1 MSLRFQVTP
10 PPEMKLCNL
19 VLTHVGENFPCTEA
33 PGAELT
39 GYENA
44 RVVWTSGDEPDDP
57 CGESMEYQFKVI

>member
-1 MSLRFQVTP
+1 MVHANRRSLFEYTVDI
-10 PPEMKLCNL
+10 
-19 VLTHVGENFPCTEA
+19 FPCTEA

-57 CGESMEYQFKVI
+57 CGESMAMTRSPFSVNRK